1 MPNGSGAIIKIVGV
15 STKDVASG
23 PTVVNLVPNGTVDSA
38 RNVNGASGK
47 IGVPVKGAG
56 SVASGVP
63 GGLAGVVAIVGAV
76 AAVVVHLEHA
86 KIV

>member
-1 MPNGSGAIIKIVGV
+1 MPNGSGAIIKIVGL

-23 PTVVNLVPNGTVDSA
+23 PAVVNLVPKGTVDNA

-47 IGVPVKGAG
+47 IGVPVKGVG
-56 SVASGVP
+56 NVTSGVP

-76 AAVVVHLEHA
+76 AAIVVHLEHA
-86 KIV
+86 KIL